1 MFASPSRG
9 PRGRS
14 TLAARH
20 QVAAHLILGL
30 AVGTILV
37 PRLSRAATS
46 LTPLAQDGAPSTN
59 TDATPLRGHFTVGA
73 AHSVGNMLMFE
84 GVGDQPVRF
93 ESGTTRIT
101 ARRMSYNI
109 QKRSVHAEG
118 DVLFEHTHLARQAAP
133 LESRNIPR
141 HSQAP
146 YANVTDTLRGQT
158 FDYDFTAQTGHLDQ
172 AEVHV
177 SGFDL
182 NAHEVIINEQ
192 RYIIHDVI
200 LRPGG
205 LTAAERKIYGTPPFN
220 LRAKTILITNSTTN
234 NRRTARLSAIGA
246 KLYYNNHAL
255 LAVPSYVLG
264 NGRNLLH
271 HERSAFAITPSV
283 SFNSADGALLTTRL
297 SFAPS
302 LDPQRLSLNADI
314 GASARVGFR
323 GGLSLDG
330 NTGVGS
336 FTVRGIKNDIVT
348 TQLQNRFA
356 LDRLPEAEFNSRL
369 LPLIH
374 LPGGQHAGISIG
386 FAAGDYRE
394 RPLGAAGTTVH
405 SPRTTANVL
414 LTTRVEN
421 LNGPYLD
428 LFARTSRY
436 SNFGLNYRNR
446 GFEVGYQGPLSRRIR
461 GLFSYRSTAVSG
473 LTPFRFDRVEIAREL
488 RTTFDIEIAPR
499 YLVPIDVRYDLDL
512 HQVRDRTFGL
522 LRSYK
527 TFAYGLV
534 YQSAHRDLRLEVR
547 SGF

>member
-1 MFASPSRG
+1 M
-9 PRGRS
+9 
-14 TLAARH
+14 
-20 QVAAHLILGL
+20 
-30 AVGTILV
+30 
-37 PRLSRAATS
+37 
-46 LTPLAQDGAPSTN
+46 
-59 TDATPLRGHFTVGA
+59 
-73 AHSVGNMLMFE
+73 
-84 GVGDQPVRF
+84 RF

-101 ARRMSYNI
+101 ARRMSFNV

-141 HSQAP
+141 HTDAP
-146 YANVTDTLRGQT
+146 YANVTDTLRGNT
-158 FDYDFTAQTGHLDQ
+158 FDYDFTAQTGHLDEAQ
-172 AEVHV
+172 VHV
-177 SGFDL
+177 TGVDIS
-182 NAHEVIINEQ
+182 AHEVVINQQ
-192 RYIIHDVI
+192 RYLIHDVI

-220 LRAKTILITNSTTN
+220 LRAKTIIITNSTVN
-234 NRRTARLSAIGA
+234 NRRTARLSAIGG

-255 LAVPSYVLG
+255 LPVPSYVLG
-264 NGRNLLH
+264 NGRNLLR

-283 SFNSADGALLTTRL
+283 SFNSADRALLTTRL

-323 GGLSLDG
+323 GGLSLDS
-330 NTGVGS
+330 NTGVGGFS
-336 FTVRGIKNDIVT
+336 VRGVKNDIVT
-348 TQLQNRFA
+348 TQLENRFA
-356 LDRLPEAEFNSRL
+356 LDRLPEAQFNSRL
-369 LPLIH
+369 LPLLA
-374 LPGGQHAGISIG
+374 LPGGQRAGISVG
-386 FAAGDYRE
+386 VAAGDYRE
-394 RPLGAAGTTVH
+394 RPLGAGGVTVH

-436 SNFGLNYRNR
+436 SNFGLNYRNM
-446 GFEVGYQGPLSRRIR
+446 GFEVGYQGPLSRRVR
-461 GLFSYRSTAVSG
+461 GLFSYRSTAVAG
-473 LTPFRFDRVEIAREL
+473 QTPFRFDFVEIAREL
-488 RTTFDIEIAPR
+488 RTTFDVEVTPR
-499 YLVPIDVRYDLDL
+499 YLVPIDLRYDLDL
-512 HQVRDRTFGL
+512 HRVRDSTVGV